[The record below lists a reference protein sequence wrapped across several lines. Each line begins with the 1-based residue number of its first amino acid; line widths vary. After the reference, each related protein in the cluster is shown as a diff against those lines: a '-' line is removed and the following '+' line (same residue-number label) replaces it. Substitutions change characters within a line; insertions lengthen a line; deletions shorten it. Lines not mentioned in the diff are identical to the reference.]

1 MLAVSHSRD
10 EYPYYNHPTDMD
22 IPIFEKG
29 PGAMLGIVDGV
40 TIPLP
45 VDRTHHYTTAHAR
58 PHTHTP
64 VSCR

>member
-1 MLAVSHSRD
+1 MVYAAFPTVPAVIDPKPHACVRD

-29 PGAMLGIVDGV
+29 PGAMLGIVDGI

-45 VDRTHHYTTAHAR
+45 ADRT
-58 PHTHTP
+58 
-64 VSCR
+64 

>member
-1 MLAVSHSRD
+1 
-10 EYPYYNHPTDMD
+10 MD

-45 VDRTHHYTTAHAR
+45 VDRTHKHRTRTTAHAQ
-58 PHTHTP
+58 PHTP